1 MTSSGCEHLVE
12 GELSV
17 QIPLDDVDPLR
28 VARLAAQLLRTKDKK
43 KNICQLLRT
52 LVRLWQEAAIQI
64 KDLGADLELFLILLP
79 LHFGPGEVEPSSAP
93 QGRRDPLL
101 AALFHLPVA
110 DR

>member
-1 MTSSGCEHLVE
+1 ME

-28 VARLAAQLLRTKDKK
+28 VARLAAQLLRPKDKTK
-43 KNICQLLRT
+43 HLSAFKYDRGK
-52 LVRLWQEAAIQI
+52 RLQSRFKTWG
-64 KDLGADLELFLILLP
+64 GADLELFLILLP
-79 LHFGPGEVEPSSAP
+79 LHFGPGEVEPSSAT

-101 AALFHLPVA
+101 AALLHLPVA